1 MQLSGIPRQV
11 QDRHKRIAA
20 SKYIVMMKR
29 RDLRMQ
35 NITTTW
41 KAQRK
46 LMQVLNHEKQM
57 VNQKI

>member
-1 MQLSGIPRQV
+1 M

-20 SKYIVMMKR
+20 SEYTVMMKR
-29 RDLRMQ
+29 RDPRMQ
-35 NITTTW
+35 NITTW

-46 LMQVLNHEKQM
+46 PMPVLNHEKQM